1 MDEEVLDEF
10 KIEAEEML
18 VESEDFLLNI
28 DRGESFQE
36 NFNGIFRA
44 FHSLKG
50 AAGMFEIEDLQ
61 AFMHKIETQFE
72 SLRDEGTM
80 SSLQIDYF
88 LKAVDSA
95 RKILD
100 GEEPIVDPDSFDSL
114 GDTNSNPQMQ
124 EPSSEKPKEEIK
136 EEPKKEEETREVNSS
151 ESPAIIKARENVQ
164 RAHADLGKGHIVI
177 VDDEAPICDLLSS
190 IIESYGYSCTTYTE
204 PLKALEAITE
214 NPPTLVC
221 TDLSMP
227 KLDGLSL
234 FKAIR
239 RDKVDVPVIFISA
252 FVDNEV
258 LIEGIELGASG
269 FLSKPFE
276 DAQVISLIN
285 QTIKKE
291 ETRKLLNRSLNF
303 ILYQFNDLD
312 NYLQKEGKE
321 SLRQNLKSELKNIL
335 KLKKTLL

>member
-1 MDEEVLDEF
+1 MDEEVLGEF

-28 DRGESFQE
+28 DRGESFEE

-100 GEEPIVDPDSFDSL
+100 GEDPIVDPDSFDSL
-114 GDTNSNPQMQ
+114 GDENPAPQIH
-124 EPSSEKPKEEIK
+124 EPALEETK
-136 EEPKKEEETREVNSS
+136 EEPRKEETQEKKSS
-151 ESPAIIKARENVQ
+151 ESPAITKAKENVQ

-239 RDKVDVPVIFISA
+239 RDKIDVPVIFISS

-258 LIEGIELGASG
+258 LIKGIELGASG

-285 QTIKKE
+285 QTVKKE

-321 SLRQNLKSELKNIL
+321 SLRQNLKSES
-335 KLKKTLL
+335 

>member
-1 MDEEVLDEF
+1 MDEEVLGEF

-28 DRGESFQE
+28 DRGESFEE

-44 FHSLKG
+44 FHSPKG
-50 AAGMFEIEDLQ
+50 AAGMFEIEVLQ

-95 RKILD
+95 RKVLD
-100 GEEPIVDPDSFDSL
+100 GEAPVVDPESFDSL
-114 GDTNSNPQMQ
+114 GDENPAPQIQ
-124 EPSSEKPKEEIK
+124 EPAL
-136 EEPKKEEETREVNSS
+136 EETRKEETQEKKGS
-151 ESPAIIKARENVQ
+151 ESPAITKAKENVQ
-164 RAHADLGKGHIVI
+164 RAHADFGKGHIVI

-239 RDKVDVPVIFISA
+239 RDKIDVPVIFISS

-258 LIEGIELGASG
+258 LIKGIELGASG

-285 QTIKKE
+285 QTVKKE

>member
-1 MDEEVLDEF
+1 MDAEVLGEF

-28 DRGESFQE
+28 DRGESFEE

-100 GEEPIVDPDSFDSL
+100 GEDPIVDPDSFDSL
-114 GDTNSNPQMQ
+114 GDENPAPQIH
-124 EPSSEKPKEEIK
+124 EPALEETK
-136 EEPKKEEETREVNSS
+136 EEPRKEETQEKKSS
-151 ESPAIIKARENVQ
+151 ESPAITKAKENVQ

-239 RDKVDVPVIFISA
+239 RNKVDVPVIFISA

>member
-1 MDEEVLDEF
+1 MDEEVLGEF

-28 DRGESFQE
+28 DRGESFEE

-100 GEEPIVDPDSFDSL
+100 GEDPIVDPDSFDSL
-114 GDTNSNPQMQ
+114 GDENPAPQIQ
-124 EPSSEKPKEEIK
+124 EPALEETK
-136 EEPKKEEETREVNSS
+136 EEPRKEETQEKKSS
-151 ESPAIIKARENVQ
+151 ESPAITKAKENVQ

-239 RDKVDVPVIFISA
+239 RNKVDVPVIFISA

>member
-1 MDEEVLDEF
+1 MDEEVLGEF

-28 DRGESFQE
+28 DRGESFEE

-100 GEEPIVDPDSFDSL
+100 GEDPIVDPDSFDSL
-114 GDTNSNPQMQ
+114 GDQNPAPQIQ
-124 EPSSEKPKEEIK
+124 EPALEETK
-136 EEPKKEEETREVNSS
+136 EEPRKEETQEKKSS
-151 ESPAIIKARENVQ
+151 ESPAITKAKENVQ

-239 RDKVDVPVIFISA
+239 RNKVDVPVIFISA

>member
-1 MDEEVLDEF
+1 
-10 KIEAEEML
+10 
-18 VESEDFLLNI
+18 
-28 DRGESFQE
+28 
-36 NFNGIFRA
+36 
-44 FHSLKG
+44 
-50 AAGMFEIEDLQ
+50 
-61 AFMHKIETQFE
+61 
-72 SLRDEGTM
+72 M

-100 GEEPIVDPDSFDSL
+100 GEDPIVDPDSFDSL
-114 GDTNSNPQMQ
+114 GDENPAPQIQ
-124 EPSSEKPKEEIK
+124 EPALEETK
-136 EEPKKEEETREVNSS
+136 EEPRKEETQEKKSS
-151 ESPAIIKARENVQ
+151 ESPAITKAKENVQ

-239 RDKVDVPVIFISA
+239 RNKVDVPVIFISA